1 MERERLKIDR
11 GATTDQQHGEIM
23 KRYFDGTH
31 YAQRCV
37 RSGCRSSG
45 GDRQRPSLSFDLFT
59 VQNSNQ
65 LADPNTLA
73 GERP

>member
-1 MERERLKIDR
+1 
-11 GATTDQQHGEIM
+11 M
-23 KRYFDGTH
+23 KRYFGDTH

-37 RSGCRSSG
+37 RVGCRSSG
-45 GDRQRPSLSFDLFT
+45 EDRQRRGLAFDLFT

-65 LADPNTLA
+65 LADPNTLP